1 MSRRAPFSGLT
12 MLDTLLMLLVFQ
24 TLGEGLVYLA
34 GLPVPGPVIGMLL
47 LLAFLVYRKGYADR
61 LAPSASQLLAHMA
74 LLFVPAGVGISVH
87 FHRIADEW
95 VAILVSVLVSTLV
108 SIVVT
113 ALVIRGLSRM
123 RKEGK
128 S

>member
-1 MSRRAPFSGLT
+1 MQAQLVFDRP
-12 MLDTLLMLLVFQ
+12 MLDTLLTLLIFQ
-24 TLGEGLVYLA
+24 TLGEGLVYLV

-47 LLAFLVYRKGYADR
+47 LLGYLILRKGLADR

-95 VAILVSVLVSTLV
+95 FAILVSVLVSTLV
-108 SIVVT
+108 SIMVT
-113 ALVIRGLSRM
+113 ALVIRWLSRM
-123 RKEGK
+123 RREGRQ
-128 S
+128 